1 MEGRRR
7 RFALLNRNLDLDIKN
22 YMSVDFKALSDVID
36 ALGGMELELT
46 AEEVVHMNN
55 YCVETSEVTGKDY
68 ERIEPGSGRN
78 LPFKW
83 CAATSYARTVPRRE
97 EITRERSASGL

>member
-1 MEGRRR
+1 
-7 RFALLNRNLDLDIKN
+7 
-22 YMSVDFKALSDVID
+22 MSVDFKALSDVID

-83 CAATSYARTVPRRE
+83 CAGDILRQESVPQRE